1 MKRILINSSYGDELR
16 VALVDGA
23 KLYDFDTES
32 PEKILLKGSVFKA
45 TVSRIESS
53 LDAAFVNFGSERHG
67 FLPLKDLSNQ
77 YYKKDKKGKFIC
89 TLEEGQEIIVQVTK
103 EERGTKGA
111 ALTTQIGLAGRFLVL
126 IPNSSR
132 SGGISR
138 RIGGEERDQIK
149 NILEKLNIP
158 ENMSAIVRTNGL
170 GRTVEELSLDLAYLL
185 ALWDEINNTIPNATS
200 PSLIYRDDKLIVRV
214 VRDYFKEDIE
224 EILIDDKEIFNEAK
238 EFIEAVIPDHSE
250 KVKFYD
256 EEIPLFNRYQ
266 IESQIELAFQRE
278 ISLSS
283 GGSIVIDPTEA
294 MTTIDVNSARSTK
307 GKDIEETAFKTN
319 IEAAKEV
326 ARQLRLRDVGGLVV
340 IDFIDMTNEDN
351 QNKVES
357 AFRKA
362 IYSDRA
368 RVQISNISRFGLLE
382 ISRQRLRPSLNES
395 YDIEH
400 VLVRGPR
407 SLGLSILRIVGEDAA
422 KDNTGEIHV
431 YVPSD
436 VASYLLNEKRYDI
449 ISIEKTNKVK
459 VLVIADPY
467 KSRPYYKV
475 VRIKG
480 SDVKNTDSYK
490 LTPDSPEPNINWRDA
505 NNQSKTMKP
514 LVDGIKPPKMPK
526 TKKAGLMKW
535 LKSITGIEVEEVKQ
549 KKKPQRKYRKKNNT
563 PRNKVNKNKNFNN
576 KTNKSDKNNKSTSN
590 KKSKSSY
597 VKKNP
602 INKKTKTKESNN
614 NESIKHDSKKEVQNK
629 TKEPVMKEIVKDK
642 KPKKDIPLRAK
653 NDPRQKS

>member
-1 MKRILINSSYGDELR
+1 MKRILINSSYGNELR

-32 PEKILLKGSVFKA
+32 PEKNLLKGSIFKA
-45 TVSRIESS
+45 TVSKIESS

-67 FLPLKDLSNQ
+67 FLPLKDLSKD
-77 YYKKDKKGKFIC
+77 YYKKDKKGKFVC

-138 RIGGEERDQIK
+138 RISGDERDQIK
-149 NILEKLNIP
+149 NTLDKLNIP

-170 GRTVEELSLDLAYLL
+170 GRTAEELSLDLSYLL
-185 ALWDEINNTIPNATS
+185 ALWDEINNTTPNATS
-200 PSLIYRDDKLIVRV
+200 PSLIFRDDKLIVRV

-224 EILIDDKEIFNEAK
+224 EILIDDKETFNEAK
-238 EFIEAVIPDHSE
+238 EFIEAVIPDHAE

-278 ISLSS
+278 ISLNS

-319 IEAAKEV
+319 LEAASEI

-340 IDFIDMTNEDN
+340 IDFIDMTNEEN
-351 QNKVES
+351 QSKVES

-362 IYSDRA
+362 IYTDRA
-368 RVQISNISRFGLLE
+368 RVQVSNISRFGLLE

-407 SLGLSILRIVGEDAA
+407 SLGQSILRIVGEDAA
-422 KDNTGEIHV
+422 KENTGEIHV
-431 YVPSD
+431 YVPAD

-449 ISIEKTNKVK
+449 ISIEESNNIKI
-459 VLVIADPY
+459 LVIADPY

-475 VRIKG
+475 IRIKA
-480 SDVKNTDSYK
+480 SDVKKLDSYN
-490 LTPDSPEPNINWRDA
+490 LTPDSPEPKIDWRDDK
-505 NNQSKTMKP
+505 NNSKSMKP
-514 LVDGIKPPKMPK
+514 LVDGVKPPKMPK
-526 TKKAGLMKW
+526 KRKDGIIKW
-535 LKSITGIEVEEVKQ
+535 LKTITGIEVEEVKT
-549 KKKPQRKYRKKNNT
+549 KKKVNKKFKRKINKNKPSSPNKKFNNKKINKPSSKKT
-563 PRNKVNKNKNFNN
+563 PKSHKSVNKNKN
-576 KTNKSDKNNKSTSN
+576 SN
-590 KKSKSSY
+590 KKQIMKKSHDGKNPNKEKDKPISKS
-597 VKKNP
+597 P
-602 INKKTKTKESNN
+602 I
-614 NESIKHDSKKEVQNK
+614 
-629 TKEPVMKEIVKDK
+629 KEIVKEK
-642 KPKKDIPLRAK
+642 KPKKAIPQRAK
-653 NDPRQKS
+653 NDPRQKD

>member
-1 MKRILINSSYGDELR
+1 MKRILINSSYGNELR

-32 PEKILLKGSVFKA
+32 PEKNLLKGSIFKA
-45 TVSRIESS
+45 TVSKIESS

-67 FLPLKDLSNQ
+67 FLPLKDLSKD
-77 YYKKDKKGKFIC
+77 YYKKDKKGKFVC
-89 TLEEGQEIIVQVTK
+89 TLKEGQEIIVQVTK

-138 RIGGEERDQIK
+138 RISGDERDQIK
-149 NILEKLNIP
+149 NILDKLNIP

-170 GRTVEELSLDLAYLL
+170 GRTAEELSLDLSYLL
-185 ALWDEINNTIPNATS
+185 ALWDEINNTTPNATS
-200 PSLIYRDDKLIVRV
+200 PSLIFRDDKLIVRV
-214 VRDYFKEDIE
+214 VRDYFKDDIE
-224 EILIDDKEIFNEAK
+224 EILIDDKDTFNEAK
-238 EFIEAVIPDHSE
+238 EFIEAVIPDHAE

-278 ISLSS
+278 ISLNS

-319 IEAAKEV
+319 LEAASEV

-340 IDFIDMTNEDN
+340 IDFIDMTNEEN

-362 IYSDRA
+362 IYTDRA
-368 RVQISNISRFGLLE
+368 RVQVSNISRFGLLE

-407 SLGLSILRIVGEDAA
+407 SLGQSILRIVGEDAA
-422 KDNTGEIHV
+422 KENTGEIHV
-431 YVPSD
+431 YVPAD
-436 VASYLLNEKRYDI
+436 VASYLLNEKRYEI
-449 ISIEKTNKVK
+449 ISIEQSNNIKI
-459 VLVIADPY
+459 LVIADPY

-475 VRIKG
+475 VRVKE
-480 SDVKNTDSYK
+480 SDVKKNDSYN
-490 LTPDSPEPNINWRDA
+490 LTPDSPKPKIDWRDDK
-505 NNQSKTMKP
+505 NQSKFMKP
-514 LVDGIKPPKMPK
+514 LVDGVKPPKMPK
-526 TKKAGLMKW
+526 KRKDGIIKW
-535 LKSITGIEVEEVKQ
+535 LKTIAGIEIEQVKT
-549 KKKPQRKYRKKNNT
+549 KKKPKKKFNRKNN
-563 PRNKVNKNKNFNN
+563 RNKP
-576 KTNKSDKNNKSTSN
+576 STSN
-590 KKSKSSY
+590 KKINNKKGKKPFNKKNHKPQKSLNKNKNSSKKVVEKKSQNKNDSTEKQNSN
-597 VKKNP
+597 VKKSP
-602 INKKTKTKESNN
+602 I
-614 NESIKHDSKKEVQNK
+614 
-629 TKEPVMKEIVKDK
+629 KEIVKEK
-642 KPKKDIPLRAK
+642 KVKKDIPQRAK
-653 NDPRQKS
+653 NDPRQKDL